1 MGRPRKN
8 RTDTQRASV
17 SSDDDSA
24 SQDKLDVILEK
35 LASLD
40 NIVTKLA
47 KVEAMLATAQAE
59 NKELKATVS
68 AQNIK
73 ICELKD
79 KLNNLEQHGRSFSV
93 RVSNL
98 SLEGAEEKDPP
109 AIIKKVYDTVFLPIL
124 QGAASVHAI
133 SSVPSCYDM
142 IEMAHPLPGKPG
154 APKPIIVR
162 FFNRNLKAVLFK
174 HRRQF
179 ALKTEANGQRPRY
192 NHPFHDDLTRDT
204 FIKMKQLQQDPR
216 VHSCWSTGGSLRYRL
231 ADSDTINRVKSVY
244 LSNDEILK

>member
-1 MGRPRKN
+1 
-8 RTDTQRASV
+8 V

-24 SQDKLDVILEK
+24 SHDKLDVILEK

-40 NIVTKLA
+40 SIVTKLA

-59 NKELKATVS
+59 NKQLKEVVS
-68 AQNIK
+68 AQNSK

-79 KLNNLEQHGRSFSV
+79 QLNNLEQHGRSFSV
-93 RVSNL
+93 QVNNL
-98 SLEGAEEKDPP
+98 SLEGVEEKDPP

-133 SSVPSCYDM
+133 SSIPSCYDM
-142 IEMAHPLPGKPG
+142 IKMAHPLPGRG
-154 APKPIIVR
+154 DAPKLIIVR

-179 ALKTEANGQRPRY
+179 AIKTEVDGQRLRY
-192 NHPFHDDLTRDT
+192 HHPFYDDLTRDT

-216 VHSCWSTGGSLRYRL
+216 VHSCWSTGGSLRFRL
-231 ADSDTINRVKSVY
+231 ADSNTICRVKSVY